1 MYNCHYQ
8 FGVSV
13 TAICI
18 DSQMN
23 GFRGS
28 VCTPH
33 PFFKGACNLMLRCF
47 CLAVIIC
54 LAALKG
60 IKASLHSWCR
70 YLSVGRSI
78 SCIGVV
84 DL

>member
-8 FGVSV
+8 FGVSI

-28 VCTPH
+28 ICTPH
-33 PFFKGACNLMLRCF
+33 HSLKKHDLMLCHF
-47 CLAVIIC
+47 CLAVIFTW
-54 LAALKG
+54 LL
-60 IKASLHSWCR
+60 
-70 YLSVGRSI
+70 
-78 SCIGVV
+78 
-84 DL
+84 